1 MKKSKKI
8 CITGGLGF
16 IGSHLSEFLTQK
28 GYQVLVLDKYNINNH
43 YGWLDNSK
51 FKKEINFKLGDIRD
65 YDYVEKVLEEVDS
78 CIHLAA
84 LIGIPYSYVTPVAY
98 LKTNLEGTYNV
109 LQASLKKNLDKII
122 IASTSEVYGSA
133 EYVPIDEKHPI
144 KCQSPYSAS
153 KASADQLSLS
163 YYRSFGLP
171 VKIVRPFNTYG
182 PRQSLRA
189 IIPTLIAQFLQNKKI
204 IEVGN
209 IQTER
214 DFTYV
219 DDTISGIYEVF
230 RNNQLLGEV
239 TNIGSGKSISIKKLI
254 NLLKE
259 IFNLP
264 NIKIKINKSRIRPP
278 KSEVSKLE
286 CDNSKITKKTNW
298 RPKVTLENGLKKTS
312 LWLEDNI
319 YNFKDNIYN
328 I

>member
-8 CITGGLGF
+8 CITGGCGF
-16 IGSHLSEFLTQK
+16 IGSYLSEFLIQK

-43 YGWLDNSK
+43 YGWLENSK
-51 FKKEINFKLGDIRD
+51 FRNEINFKLGDIRD
-65 YDYVEKVLEEVDS
+65 YDYVEKVLGEVDS
-78 CIHLAA
+78 CVHLAA
-84 LIGIPYSYVTPVAY
+84 LIGIPYSYVTPIAY

-109 LQASLKKNLDKII
+109 LQASLKKNVNKVI

-133 EYVPIDEKHPI
+133 EYLPIDEKHPI

-189 IIPTLIAQFLQNKKI
+189 IIPTLITQFLQNKKT

-209 IQTER
+209 IKTER

-219 DDTISGIYEVF
+219 EDTISGIYEIF
-230 RNNQLLGEV
+230 NNNQLFGEI

-254 NLLKE
+254 NLLQE
-259 IFNLP
+259 IFDRP
-264 NIKIKINKSRIRPP
+264 NIKIKINNSRIRPA

-298 RPKVTLENGLKKTS
+298 KPKVTLENGLKKTS
-312 LWLEDNI
+312 SWLEDNI
-319 YNFKDNIYN
+319 YLFKNNIYN